1 MVAVSPAPLDIE
13 LAVRPARPISR
24 ILNTILQ
31 WLTLFA
37 GRLPGEYTVAKL
49 DAFDRFRRNTS
60 PRQLTGIFLLSPV
73 ACLAVNVLIESIPL
87 ADPAT
92 GFYGSLHFQIRN
104 FLVGTIVMMTL
115 ITTKMSCMSRI
126 SARSW
131 TYISGA
137 SVTLAVVAISTNAAI
152 AVIGD
157 VFPVPF
163 SQFAPAGP
171 MGVIGAL
178 INHRFL
184 ETPDNRARIQRI
196 DRWLAMDL
204 APVLVYPIF
213 TAVFMALEPQQQLW
227 LSLLL
232 PVLKLFLRYL
242 LWLVIKDELDLVGAA
257 TCSVGHLYHIL
268 FTVMCLQNAKSL
280 ETYAAVVVV
289 NSIQMLLNCR
299 GILQDAYELGRAVE
313 AIKDLAQLSSKDI
326 ISIVSWIAQQ
336 EQISRSLHRKIP
348 SRLFSTYPEYQ
359 RGDYVTKYHNLLLS
373 ETYAISKN
381 SRLANLKGR
390 DQRQSSKRHSVPEA
404 KRSSK
409 TTLVEGFKDNLL
421 KTDPSTISTRAA
433 SVAELSV
440 VSVVKKN
447 GVTCTQS
454 PQAERIGQCEAFVR
468 CFTSALHQTEI
479 ILLRSYI
486 TIFAMPFY
494 GLYQALIFTLPNRK
508 YFATMATTTTFDAV
522 ANMIYHMLVL
532 CSLELVFL
540 AIYIF
545 SPMIP
550 MGIVGRI
557 IEYRLLHKPD
567 VKPRLETI
575 DQWLAMVVAPIL
587 VYPVFTAVF
596 MALTP
601 SYQLWF
607 SLLLPLIKHLIRYLL
622 WLGAKNDLDLVGSV
636 TCSIGHFYHVLF
648 TAMCLQNA
656 KNLETLVAVV
666 VVNFI
671 HMLFNCR
678 EILQDGHRNSETKS
692 RLELP
697 SSDDIVSIALVIA
710 QKDRVSR
717 SLHRKSPSRLIS
729 LYPRYQ
735 TVEFLTKHREVITH
749 RAAKDTTGQ
758 RNFSTQ
764 STNSAPIV
772 QSSAQVIPS
781 CPTSKPSSARLGHNA
796 SWTQTGE
803 AYASQQREEAF
814 VRSVTSTLHQ
824 TEFILLRS
832 YITIFGLSFYGVYL
846 MLVFWL
852 PNYRYF
858 ATMSVELVFFTVYL
872 TIIRRNVGVSGIYQ
886 LGFVL
891 WTQRVLIQGKF
902 VMLSIMILG
911 FPLEHYG
918 NGFIF
923 RLHSGT

>member
-1 MVAVSPAPLDIE
+1 
-13 LAVRPARPISR
+13 
-24 ILNTILQ
+24 
-31 WLTLFA
+31 
-37 GRLPGEYTVAKL
+37 
-49 DAFDRFRRNTS
+49 
-60 PRQLTGIFLLSPV
+60 
-73 ACLAVNVLIESIPL
+73 
-87 ADPAT
+87 
-92 GFYGSLHFQIRN
+92 
-104 FLVGTIVMMTL
+104 
-115 ITTKMSCMSRI
+115 
-126 SARSW
+126 
-131 TYISGA
+131 
-137 SVTLAVVAISTNAAI
+137 
-152 AVIGD
+152 
-157 VFPVPF
+157 
-163 SQFAPAGP
+163 
-171 MGVIGAL
+171 
-178 INHRFL
+178 
-184 ETPDNRARIQRI
+184 
-196 DRWLAMDL
+196 
-204 APVLVYPIF
+204 
-213 TAVFMALEPQQQLW
+213 
-227 LSLLL
+227 
-232 PVLKLFLRYL
+232 
-242 LWLVIKDELDLVGAA
+242 
-257 TCSVGHLYHIL
+257 
-268 FTVMCLQNAKSL
+268 
-280 ETYAAVVVV
+280 
-289 NSIQMLLNCR
+289 
-299 GILQDAYELGRAVE
+299 
-313 AIKDLAQLSSKDI
+313 
-326 ISIVSWIAQQ
+326 
-336 EQISRSLHRKIP
+336 
-348 SRLFSTYPEYQ
+348 
-359 RGDYVTKYHNLLLS
+359 
-373 ETYAISKN
+373 
-381 SRLANLKGR
+381 
-390 DQRQSSKRHSVPEA
+390 
-404 KRSSK
+404 
-409 TTLVEGFKDNLL
+409 
-421 KTDPSTISTRAA
+421 
-433 SVAELSV
+433 
-440 VSVVKKN
+440 
-447 GVTCTQS
+447 
-454 PQAERIGQCEAFVR
+454 
-468 CFTSALHQTEI
+468 
-479 ILLRSYI
+479 
-486 TIFAMPFY
+486 MPFY
-494 GLYQALIFTLPNRK
+494 GLYQALIFALPNRK

-540 AIYIF
+540 AIYI
-545 SPMIP
+545 
-550 MGIVGRI
+550 V
-557 IEYRLLHKPD
+557 
-567 VKPRLETI
+567 
-575 DQWLAMVVAPIL
+575 
-587 VYPVFTAVF
+587 
-596 MALTP
+596 
-601 SYQLWF
+601 
-607 SLLLPLIKHLIRYLL
+607 LISRQ
-622 WLGAKNDLDLVGSV
+622 LGAKNDLDLVGSV

-692 RLELP
+692 RLEIP

-717 SLHRKSPSRLIS
+717 SLHRKSPSRFIS

-749 RAAKDTTGQ
+749 RAAKDTGQ

-852 PNYRYF
+852 PNCRYF

>member
-1 MVAVSPAPLDIE
+1 
-13 LAVRPARPISR
+13 
-24 ILNTILQ
+24 
-31 WLTLFA
+31 
-37 GRLPGEYTVAKL
+37 
-49 DAFDRFRRNTS
+49 
-60 PRQLTGIFLLSPV
+60 
-73 ACLAVNVLIESIPL
+73 
-87 ADPAT
+87 
-92 GFYGSLHFQIRN
+92 
-104 FLVGTIVMMTL
+104 
-115 ITTKMSCMSRI
+115 
-126 SARSW
+126 
-131 TYISGA
+131 
-137 SVTLAVVAISTNAAI
+137 
-152 AVIGD
+152 
-157 VFPVPF
+157 
-163 SQFAPAGP
+163 
-171 MGVIGAL
+171 
-178 INHRFL
+178 
-184 ETPDNRARIQRI
+184 
-196 DRWLAMDL
+196 
-204 APVLVYPIF
+204 
-213 TAVFMALEPQQQLW
+213 
-227 LSLLL
+227 
-232 PVLKLFLRYL
+232 
-242 LWLVIKDELDLVGAA
+242 
-257 TCSVGHLYHIL
+257 
-268 FTVMCLQNAKSL
+268 
-280 ETYAAVVVV
+280 
-289 NSIQMLLNCR
+289 
-299 GILQDAYELGRAVE
+299 
-313 AIKDLAQLSSKDI
+313 
-326 ISIVSWIAQQ
+326 
-336 EQISRSLHRKIP
+336 
-348 SRLFSTYPEYQ
+348 
-359 RGDYVTKYHNLLLS
+359 
-373 ETYAISKN
+373 
-381 SRLANLKGR
+381 
-390 DQRQSSKRHSVPEA
+390 
-404 KRSSK
+404 
-409 TTLVEGFKDNLL
+409 
-421 KTDPSTISTRAA
+421 
-433 SVAELSV
+433 
-440 VSVVKKN
+440 
-447 GVTCTQS
+447 
-454 PQAERIGQCEAFVR
+454 
-468 CFTSALHQTEI
+468 
-479 ILLRSYI
+479 
-486 TIFAMPFY
+486 MPFY
-494 GLYQALIFTLPNRK
+494 GLYQGLIFTLPNRK

-540 AIYIF
+540 AIYIVLISRQLGKFQLVSTTPQTVMVAVSPTLDNVASAQPSVPVIVRITKATIQWLRLVAGRLPGEYTVAKLDAFDHFHRETTPFQVVAILILTPILCAFANVLVESIPLNNPTEGFQGCFPFLVRNFVTATIVTMVPFQIKPDCIPNLPIQSWKLSLGFGVLLGSISTGFIAALIYITKGFPVPLSQF

>member
-1 MVAVSPAPLDIE
+1 
-13 LAVRPARPISR
+13 
-24 ILNTILQ
+24 
-31 WLTLFA
+31 
-37 GRLPGEYTVAKL
+37 
-49 DAFDRFRRNTS
+49 
-60 PRQLTGIFLLSPV
+60 
-73 ACLAVNVLIESIPL
+73 
-87 ADPAT
+87 
-92 GFYGSLHFQIRN
+92 
-104 FLVGTIVMMTL
+104 
-115 ITTKMSCMSRI
+115 
-126 SARSW
+126 
-131 TYISGA
+131 
-137 SVTLAVVAISTNAAI
+137 
-152 AVIGD
+152 
-157 VFPVPF
+157 
-163 SQFAPAGP
+163 
-171 MGVIGAL
+171 
-178 INHRFL
+178 
-184 ETPDNRARIQRI
+184 
-196 DRWLAMDL
+196 
-204 APVLVYPIF
+204 
-213 TAVFMALEPQQQLW
+213 
-227 LSLLL
+227 
-232 PVLKLFLRYL
+232 
-242 LWLVIKDELDLVGAA
+242 
-257 TCSVGHLYHIL
+257 
-268 FTVMCLQNAKSL
+268 
-280 ETYAAVVVV
+280 
-289 NSIQMLLNCR
+289 
-299 GILQDAYELGRAVE
+299 
-313 AIKDLAQLSSKDI
+313 
-326 ISIVSWIAQQ
+326 
-336 EQISRSLHRKIP
+336 
-348 SRLFSTYPEYQ
+348 
-359 RGDYVTKYHNLLLS
+359 
-373 ETYAISKN
+373 
-381 SRLANLKGR
+381 
-390 DQRQSSKRHSVPEA
+390 
-404 KRSSK
+404 
-409 TTLVEGFKDNLL
+409 
-421 KTDPSTISTRAA
+421 
-433 SVAELSV
+433 
-440 VSVVKKN
+440 
-447 GVTCTQS
+447 
-454 PQAERIGQCEAFVR
+454 
-468 CFTSALHQTEI
+468 
-479 ILLRSYI
+479 
-486 TIFAMPFY
+486 MPFY
-494 GLYQALIFTLPNRK
+494 GLYQGLIFTLPNRK

-540 AIYIF
+540 AIYIVLISRQLGSKFQLVSTTPQTVMVAVSPTLDNVASAQPSVPVIVRITKATIQWLRLVAGRLPGEYTVAKLDAFDHFHRETTPFQVVAILILTPILCAFANVLVESIPLNNPTEGFQGCFPFLVRNFVTATIVTMVPFQIKPDCIPNLPIQSWKLSLGFGVLLGSISTGFIAALIYITKGFPVPLSQF

>member
-540 AIYIF
+540 AIYI
-545 SPMIP
+545 
-550 MGIVGRI
+550 V
-557 IEYRLLHKPD
+557 
-567 VKPRLETI
+567 
-575 DQWLAMVVAPIL
+575 
-587 VYPVFTAVF
+587 
-596 MALTP
+596 
-601 SYQLWF
+601 
-607 SLLLPLIKHLIRYLL
+607 LISR
-622 WLGAKNDLDLVGSV
+622 AKNDLDLVGSV